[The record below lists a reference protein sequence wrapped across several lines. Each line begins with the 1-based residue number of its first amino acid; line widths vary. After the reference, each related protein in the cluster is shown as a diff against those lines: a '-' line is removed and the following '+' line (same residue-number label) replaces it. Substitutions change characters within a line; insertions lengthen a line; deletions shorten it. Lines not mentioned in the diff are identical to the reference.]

1 MRIKTNLKII
11 WAFSFAFLACQ
22 QNERQSNI
30 QNAQPLPKTSATAAP
45 TAVAFDNVNSVNA
58 VNAAANNLKPNAKL
72 TPAISATPKATVSP
86 TAAPSNSAIAKKYK
100 NYNGKG
106 IIKKIDVAGGS
117 IVIDHEDIGDYM
129 VAMEM
134 PFPVVNKKILDGLKV
149 GDKVSFVLETGVG
162 VERIISI
169 RKN

>member
-1 MRIKTNLKII
+1 
-11 WAFSFAFLACQ
+11 
-22 QNERQSNI
+22 
-30 QNAQPLPKTSATAAP
+30 
-45 TAVAFDNVNSVNA
+45 VNA
-58 VNAAANNLKPNAKL
+58 GNLATNNSKPSAKAA
-72 TPAISATPKATVSP
+72 PAISATPKATVSP
-86 TAAPSNSAIAKKYK
+86 LAALSNSVAAKKYK
-100 NYNGKG
+100 NYNGRG
-106 IIKKIDVAGGS
+106 VIKKIDVAGGS